1 MSSLKAL
8 ITTLKFQCPVIVSYN
23 ETPALRTVDDA
34 DLPPF
39 GSLSI
44 GYGTG
49 GGLPW
54 QFFLRPQ
61 QRADLGFFK
70 IFITTR
76 YIDYSYVPQQS
87 PFDEHNRS
95 RKSMLQ
101 AGESPEEGT
110 WDVLVIPVTTA
121 VA

>member
-1 MSSLKAL
+1 M
-8 ITTLKFQCPVIVSYN
+8 IVSYN

-34 DLPPF
+34 NLPPF

-44 GYGTG
+44 GYGG
-49 GGLPW
+49 GEFSRPW
-54 QFFLRPQ
+54 EFFLRPQ

-87 PFDEHNRS
+87 PFDQHNRS
-95 RKSMLQ
+95 SKSMLQ

-110 WDVLVIPVTTA
+110 WDVLVIPV
-121 VA
+121 VQQL